1 MLVIIGLASLVAVGS
16 VTGESL
22 IELARLCAISTLFLQ
37 IMVELRGRQKRF
49 LTSPLFLLSAIGVFF
64 FSVAQAI
71 WVPEGPWPTVRLNFT
86 IFVGSHA
93 EGVILAFCMV
103 CIIIYLVSFRKWH
116 VGKLLSG
123 SIPLK
128 GSKNY
133 SCFCLC
139 FRY

>member
-64 FSVAQAI
+64 SCS
-71 WVPEGPWPTVRLNFT
+71 GYL
-86 IFVGSHA
+86 GS
-93 EGVILAFCMV
+93 
-103 CIIIYLVSFRKWH
+103 
-116 VGKLLSG
+116 
-123 SIPLK
+123 
-128 GSKNY
+128 
-133 SCFCLC
+133 
-139 FRY
+139 